1 MVMDWYLHGTDKC
14 ESTLL
19 RLQVPQSQRASHSQD
34 RSSRTVEVGMYD
46 RLDRDYRVR
55 GEEERKSS
63 SDWGMRCFW
72 YFGTLVVHGT
82 CVPVCLTYMYLP
94 TAPAPSIIPFIHT
107 TPRER

>member
-72 YFGTLVVHGT
+72 YFGTLVRT
-82 CVPVCLTYMYLP
+82 RYLCSCVPDVYVLAYRSCSIYHTVHTYDP
-94 TAPAPSIIPFIHT
+94 P
-107 TPRER
+107 